1 MIFLQRPISNI
12 FMKYFSKIDQ
22 SLHLERFSFLK
33 KLYLSNNI
41 KKKNK
46 TKINNKIISEIMLS
60 RKKYIKTNFLGG
72 TWEWVEKNKRKN
84 KQNITPVILSELLD
98 NFFRNDLSF
107 GLISSHWKKMIR
119 KDYSEKIVSDILKN
133 INSWEEFTKTKNI
146 DYNLL
151 DSKKDSGNPY
161 GIIYK
166 KKLILYDT
174 PRHDYYANKI
184 QNLIFRKNNIPTIL
198 EIGGGYG
205 GLLSQLLKRK
215 LKFNYINIDLFK
227 TLQVAYFFI
236 RKNFQKKI
244 NFASHINNEIMK
256 NSNNGK
262 IIFVPYDEHDFWRSK
277 VKIDILFNSN
287 SFSEMGKN
295 SLTHY
300 FKIINSK
307 IKPKFIMHQ
316 NTNEEAFSKLKR
328 YKEIPSS
335 KFPIDKKNYKLKYF
349 NLSIFHGGSGRYRE
363 YLYKRKN

>member
-1 MIFLQRPISNI
+1 
-12 FMKYFSKIDQ
+12 
-22 SLHLERFSFLK
+22 
-33 KLYLSNNI
+33 
-41 KKKNK
+41 
-46 TKINNKIISEIMLS
+46 
-60 RKKYIKTNFLGG
+60 
-72 TWEWVEKNKRKN
+72 
-84 KQNITPVILSELLD
+84 
-98 NFFRNDLSF
+98 
-107 GLISSHWKKMIR
+107 
-119 KDYSEKIVSDILKN
+119 
-133 INSWEEFTKTKNI
+133 
-146 DYNLL
+146 
-151 DSKKDSGNPY
+151 
-161 GIIYK
+161 
-166 KKLILYDT
+166 
-174 PRHDYYANKI
+174 
-184 QNLIFRKNNIPTIL
+184 
-198 EIGGGYG
+198 
-205 GLLSQLLKRK
+205 
-215 LKFNYINIDLFK
+215 
-227 TLQVAYFFI
+227 
-236 RKNFQKKI
+236 
-244 NFASHINNEIMK
+244 MK